1 MRFYA
6 TINALKLNRN
16 RYTKAI
22 KTHIYGSFV
31 RAAVKFM
38 DAAAPA
44 IPVDTGMA
52 RGTFLNLLA
61 LARNLGINSSASI
74 PANPQRT
81 RKDGSPLTYYH
92 HDGSKRDKIPVEG
105 ARLSTP
111 ADKIIQF
118 RGDKINMEFNTS
130 VWHLDLNERF
140 NTRVPGTPW
149 HSFNRGREAF
159 MRSLADLKDNMPRIE
174 KYITVTTISGGRKSN
189 FYEPFRERM
198 QQSS

>member
-6 TINALKLNRN
+6 TINALKLDKN

-22 KTHIYGSFV
+22 KSHIYSSFG

-52 RGTFLNLLA
+52 RGTFLNMLA
-61 LARNLGINSSASI
+61 LARNLGINTSASI
-74 PANPQRT
+74 PATPQRT
-81 RKDGSPLTYYH
+81 RKNGLPLTYYH
-92 HDGSKRDKIPVEG
+92 HDGTKRDKIPVEG
-105 ARLSTP
+105 ANLSTKP
-111 ADKIIQF
+111 DKIIQF

-159 MRSLADLKDNMPRIE
+159 LRSLADLKDNMPRIE
-174 KYITVTTISGGRKSN
+174 KFIAVTTISGGRKTS

-198 QQSS
+198 QQTY